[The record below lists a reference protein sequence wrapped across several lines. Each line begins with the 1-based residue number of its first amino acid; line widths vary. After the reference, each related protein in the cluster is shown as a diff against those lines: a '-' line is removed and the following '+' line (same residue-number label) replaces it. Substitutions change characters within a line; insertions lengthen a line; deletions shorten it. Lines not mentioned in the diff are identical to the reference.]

1 MIGRAMAGIFSVT
14 TAYFLALALVI
25 TPYGLADSSEFPDEI
40 MGVDLMQALDE
51 TISDI
56 DTAFEG
62 LKSSEEGIAIQ
73 LDELQKKIDADAQEI
88 AKKMRPGRKYSKVDI
103 YGLIGDNASIVQ
115 LQEKAIKLYKKML
128 YKRISTVTEVMD
140 LNSRL
145 GELLKHK
152 EVLDEQGNLDK
163 EAMYKH
169 QDGMLNFAKA
179 FAGLEDLVNGDFFD
193 EVAAVDPS
201 LKQRRETIKRS
212 WDLFQSQL
220 EDFFQ
225 IDSETVDTEWLVDY
239 YREIQNNIDAT
250 LNEAYLMLDESLAWE
265 DRLKQRGLTVALE
278 LLSAKLNK
286 AHQRMGSLR
295 RPPKVKAL
303 PRISGIL
310 SSGQNPSTAMSIQE
324 MGNTGES
331 WRERI
336 ERIDRQV
343 KERRKERGGK

>member
-1 MIGRAMAGIFSVT
+1 MIKWLAAAFFI
-14 TAYFLALALVI
+14 ALAVVF
-25 TPYGLADSSEFPDEI
+25 PPCGLTDSSEFPDEI

-56 DTAFEG
+56 DTAFEA
-62 LKSSEEGIAIQ
+62 LKSSEEGIEIQ
-73 LDELQKKIDADAQEI
+73 LDELQKKIDSDAQEI
-88 AKKMRPGRKYSKVDI
+88 AKKMRPGRRYSKVDI
-103 YGLIGDNASIVQ
+103 YELIGDNANIVQ
-115 LQEKAIKLYKKML
+115 LQEKAIKLYKEML

-152 EVLDEQGNLDK
+152 EVLDDQGNLDK
-163 EAMYKH
+163 EAMYRH

-193 EVAAVDPS
+193 EVAAVDPN
-201 LKQRRETIKRS
+201 LEQRRETIKHS

-225 IDSETVDTEWLVDY
+225 IDDETVDTEWLVDY

-278 LLSAKLNK
+278 LLSAKLSK
-286 AHQRMGSLR
+286 AHQRMGGLR
-295 RPPKVKAL
+295 RPPKVKML
-303 PRISGIL
+303 PRISGII
-310 SSGQNPSTAMSIQE
+310 SSGQKPAAAAS
-324 MGNTGES
+324 MGSMENSGES

-336 ERIDRQV
+336 ERIDQQV
-343 KERRKERGGK
+343 KNRRKGREGK